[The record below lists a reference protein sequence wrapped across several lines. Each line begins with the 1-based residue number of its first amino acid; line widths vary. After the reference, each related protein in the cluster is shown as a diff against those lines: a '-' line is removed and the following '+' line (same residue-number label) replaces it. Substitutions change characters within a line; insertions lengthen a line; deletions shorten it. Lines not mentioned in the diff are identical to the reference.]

1 MLIPCI
7 NRVLFELSQS
17 DMELL
22 EHVSLPLYLSVL
34 LQLDGVGNGMK
45 KALLKGSAKY
55 FVKMSCVMGLFF
67 ALEATNISYEI
78 FCGKF

>member
-7 NRVLFELSQS
+7 IRVLFEFSQS

-45 KALLKGSAKY
+45 KALLKSSAKC

-67 ALEATNISYEI
+67 SLEATNISYEI